1 MDVQII
7 IVHKLGNAENTGKLV
22 NLTRIRYLDILI
34 FNPNKATEGGGG
46 GRWVKVQYNYLN
58 YLLI

>member
-34 FNPNKATEGGGG
+34 FNPYKPTGGVADGL
-46 GRWVKVQYNYLN
+46 KYNFYLKNYLTQ
-58 YLLI
+58 

>member
-34 FNPNKATEGGGG
+34 FNPNKATGVGWGAADG
-46 GRWVKVQYNYLN
+46 LKYN
-58 YLLI
+58 ITISTIS

>member
-22 NLTRIRYLDILI
+22 NLTRICYLDILI
-34 FNPNKATEGGGG
+34 FNPNKATGGGADG
-46 GRWVKVQYNYLN
+46 IKYN
-58 YLLI
+58 ITISTTS

>member
-46 GRWVKVQYNYLN
+46 RWVKVQYKYLD

>member
-22 NLTRIRYLDILI
+22 SLTRIHFLDILI
-34 FNPNKATEGGGG
+34 FNPNKATGGGDG
-46 GRWVKVQYNYLN
+46 LKYNITI
-58 YLLI
+58 LIII

>member
-22 NLTRIRYLDILI
+22 NLKRIRYLDILI
-34 FNPNKATEGGGG
+34 FNPNKATGGGAAD
-46 GRWVKVQYNYLN
+46 VLKYN
-58 YLLI
+58 ITISTIS